1 MNEDSVTYDASSEMY
16 YVDISLDEPDSVADA
31 VVYSVADIL
40 DQDPISLPPLGQV
53 VDTDSLTNIFNSAGD
68 SDSDVSVSFEYSG
81 FVVTVQSSGRI
92 TFEERN

>member
-16 YVDISLDEPDSVADA
+16 YVDISFDGPDSVADA

-40 DQDPISLPPLGQV
+40 DQDPISLPPLGQAV
-53 VDTDSLTNIFNSAGD
+53 ETDSLTKIFHAADD
-68 SDSDVSVSFEYSG
+68 SGSDVSVSFEYSN